1 MSNALIVTCKC
12 PKSMPSQK
20 MSPLGTCTQARAD
33 FAVSSSEALVRL
45 EEKIVSEV
53 QEPVGGG
60 AVDVDH
66 VTDVAFTISCL
77 LPETHGISWC

>member
-12 PKSMPSQK
+12 PKSMSSQK
-20 MSPLGTCTQARAD
+20 MAPIATCTQARAD
-33 FAVSSSEALVRL
+33 FAVSSSGALVRL

-66 VTDVAFTISCL
+66 VTDVAFTIFCPKL
-77 LPETHGISWC
+77 MA